1 MAFRLT
7 LLTGASILAAAAAT
21 PRPHPAAQHSDHG
34 RTNLVAL
41 LLTYHLTDL
50 GLLQS
55 PRFLLGQLRLALL
68 IH

>member
-1 MAFRLT
+1 MAV
-7 LLTGASILAAAAAT
+7 
-21 PRPHPAAQHSDHG
+21 
-34 RTNLVAL
+34 LVAL